1 MVPGEVCGRAEH
13 RYSSQCSR
21 SAGNKARMIQDDAWE
36 IFREKAMEDLI
47 GTVEEFHGKY
57 QETEHFEKV

>member
-13 RYSSQCSR
+13 RSSSQCSR
-21 SAGNKARMIQDDAWE
+21 SAGNKARMVQDDARG
-36 IFREKAMEDLI
+36 IFREKAMEGLT

-57 QETEHFEKV
+57 QDTEHSEKV